1 MAGRYLAALHLAALL
16 LILGWPLAAQAQ
28 DFVALSSQHFS
39 GVTTSQTTTRAM
51 MLTVT
56 PDARASFSAKAKAL
70 RGQDGTPTRFA
81 YTSDAISAAK
91 VETAIVARVS
101 RANPEA
107 GKALAQQF
115 ARHDFAEVYRGIV
128 GPYGLPHRN
137 LAGSV
142 TAYEVLAWL
151 IANNRQE
158 PPAGAVQAAF
168 AQNAAAMAADPRFAT
183 EALRRDMDEEL
194 MRLFVVMH
202 AGWLSALNREGPAAL
217 ARYADGVTE
226 MWKTT
231 YGQDLRQARLTVN
244 GFSAR

>member
-1 MAGRYLAALHLAALL
+1 VAGRCLAALL
-16 LILGWPLAAQAQ
+16 LVLGWPLAAQAQ
-28 DFVALSSQHFS
+28 DFVALGSQHFS

-56 PDARASFSAKAKAL
+56 PDAGSSFSAKTGAL
-70 RGQDGTPTRFA
+70 RDQGGAPARFA
-81 YTSDAISAAK
+81 YTGDAISAAK
-91 VETAIVARVS
+91 VETGIVARVS
-101 RANPEA
+101 RTNPEA

-115 ARHDFAEVYRGIV
+115 ARHDFVEVYRGIV

-151 IANNRQE
+151 IANDRQE

-168 AQNAAAMAADPRFAT
+168 AQNAAAMAADPRFAA

-194 MRLFVVMH
+194 MRLFVIMH

-217 ARYADGVTE
+217 ARYADGINA

-231 YGQDLRQARLTVN
+231 FGQDLRRAELTAK

>member
-1 MAGRYLAALHLAALL
+1 MTGRYLAALL
-16 LILGWPLAAQAQ
+16 LILGCPLSAQAQ
-28 DFVALSSQHFS
+28 DFVALSSQHFA

-56 PDARASFSAKAKAL
+56 PDTGSSVSAKAEAQ
-70 RGQDGTPTRFA
+70 RDQRGTPTDFA

-91 VETAIVARVS
+91 VETEIVARVS
-101 RANPEA
+101 RSNPQA
-107 GKALAQQF
+107 GKTLAQQF
-115 ARHDFAEVYRGIV
+115 ARHDFAEIYRGIV

-151 IANNRQE
+151 IANDRQE

-168 AQNAAAMAADPRFAT
+168 TQNAAAMAADPRFAAET
-183 EALRRDMDEEL
+183 LRRDMDEEL

-217 ARYADGVTE
+217 ARYADGVNA

-231 YGQDLRQARLTVN
+231 FGQDLRQAKLTAS